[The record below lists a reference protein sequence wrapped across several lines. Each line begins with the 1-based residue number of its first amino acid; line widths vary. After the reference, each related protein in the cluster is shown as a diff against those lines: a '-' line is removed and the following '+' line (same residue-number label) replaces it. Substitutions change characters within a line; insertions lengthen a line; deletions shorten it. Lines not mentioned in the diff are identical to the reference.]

1 MANGARSD
9 VTSVWRNQPRE
20 SVEISL
26 EDIRRKA
33 QKFQRRILWRNL
45 REYAATV
52 TVIASFGYVFWWAS
66 PAPLIRAGCGL
77 LMAGTLFAMYALHRK
92 GSARTVPAEM
102 LFRTCVEFHREELR
116 RQRDLARSAWTWY
129 VLPFVP
135 GLAVFLLGDFLKTM
149 QMPNAPAHRGVIET
163 VFALAAAGCALVFVG
178 VAKLNQWS
186 ARKIQRQIDALDA
199 MGKEP

>member
-1 MANGARSD
+1 MANGTRSD

-45 REYAATV
+45 REYAAAAIV
-52 TVIASFGYVFWWAS
+52 VASFGYVFWWAS

-77 LMAGTLFAMYALHRK
+77 LIVGALLAMYALHRK

-102 LFRTCVEFHREELR
+102 VFRTCMEFHREELR
-116 RQRDLARSAWTWY
+116 RQRDLARSVWTWY
-129 VLPFVP
+129 LLPFLP
-135 GLAVFLLGDFLKTM
+135 GLAVFLLGDFLWAM
-149 QMPNAPAHRGVIET
+149 QMPNAPAHRGVIAT
-163 VFALAAAGCALVFVG
+163 VFALAAVGCALVFAG
-178 VAKLNQWS
+178 VAKLNQWG
-186 ARKIQRQIDALDA
+186 ARKIQREMDALEA
-199 MGKEP
+199 MEKEP